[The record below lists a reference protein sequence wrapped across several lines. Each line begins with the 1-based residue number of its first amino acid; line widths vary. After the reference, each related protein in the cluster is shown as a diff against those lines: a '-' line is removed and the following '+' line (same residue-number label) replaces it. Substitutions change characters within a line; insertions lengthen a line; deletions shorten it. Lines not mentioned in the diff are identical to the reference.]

1 MPELFLHA
9 LRIAK
14 QVFFA
19 TTNFLPLLHFRGP
32 YMDRAMKSMLCR
44 LLIALMIWTPYSMAQ
59 AGMIG
64 TDQVG
69 SSSANQE
76 RAALAGMLSRSDMAS
91 QLQLLGIDPAQAK
104 DRVQAMSDQE
114 VATLTQRIGALPAG
128 AMSDGAALLLIIL
141 IAAGVW
147 WYLSD
152 RRR

>member
-1 MPELFLHA
+1 
-9 LRIAK
+9 
-14 QVFFA
+14 
-19 TTNFLPLLHFRGP
+19 
-32 YMDRAMKSMLCR
+32 MDRVMRSVLCR

-59 AGMIG
+59 AGIIG
-64 TDQVG
+64 TDQVAP
-69 SSSANQE
+69 STDNQE
-76 RAALAGMLSRSDMAS
+76 RATLANLLNRADIAS

-104 DRVQAMSDQE
+104 DRVQAMNDEE
-114 VATLTQRIGALPAG
+114 VAALTHRLNTLPAG